1 MHVYIHRRLVE
12 RANVEMVSVQ
22 DEEKEGKINKTL
34 AHSLIDAAHRFRLF
48 KLLLVEFL
56 LG

>member
-12 RANVEMVSVQ
+12 RANIEMVGVQ
-22 DEEKEGKINKTL
+22 DEEKERKINKTL
-34 AHSLIDAAHRFRLF
+34 AHSLSDAAHRFRLF